1 MATHSIDSNTGDT
14 LAQADAPGHRQI
26 GAKTDESAIAPI
38 PVAILVFPAASASVI
53 FGLYDLLLSVGR
65 DWPLIVSGQAGPQAI
80 RPLLVAADSGPLTVC
95 NGVPVSIDYA
105 LADCP
110 PVAVVC
116 VPEVNIPPSEP
127 MAGLFDRE
135 IAWLTQRYQAGA
147 TLAASCSGAMLLAEA
162 GLLDGHDA
170 TTHWAYCATLRQRF
184 PKVNVHGQRSLVC
197 SGDGQRLIMA
207 GGGTSWLDLTL
218 FLIARL
224 VSVEAAM
231 QVARLNLIDWHQIG
245 QQPYARLA
253 QTRQVEDALIAR
265 CQVWIAEHYRSPA
278 PVTAMARLS
287 ALGERSLNRRF
298 KAATGLSPLEYVH
311 TLRLEEAKQM
321 LEAGDQPVETIARN
335 VGYEDAG
342 FFNRLFQRQVKLTPA
357 QYRKHF
363 RGLRLSLNGP
373 ARR

>member
-65 DWPLIVSGQAGPQAI
+65 DWPLIVSGQAGLQAI

-184 PKVNVHGQRSLVC
+184 PKVNVHSQRSLVC
-197 SGDGQRLIMA
+197 SGDDQRLIMA

-287 ALGERSLNRRF
+287 GLGERSLNRRF

-321 LEAGDQPVETIARN
+321 LEAGDQPVETIARD

-357 QYRKHF
+357 QYRKRF
-363 RGLRLSLNGP
+363 RGLRLSLDGP
-373 ARR
+373 ARG

>member
-1 MATHSIDSNTGDT
+1 MASHAMDSDRGDT
-14 LAQADAPGHRQI
+14 IAQVDGPDQRQI
-26 GAKTDESAIAPI
+26 GAKQSESANAPI
-38 PVAILVFPAASASVI
+38 PVAILIFPASSASVI

-65 DWPLIVSGQAGPQAI
+65 DWPLIVGGSPGPQAI
-80 RPLLVAADSGPLTVC
+80 RPLLVAAEPGPLMVC
-95 NGVPVSIDYA
+95 NGIPVPVNYP

-116 VPEVNIPPSEP
+116 VPEVNIPPSAP
-127 MAGLFDRE
+127 MTGLFDRE
-135 IAWLTQRYQAGA
+135 IAWLIERYHAGA

-197 SGDGQRLIMA
+197 SGDGQRLVMA
-207 GGGTSWLDLTL
+207 GGGTSWLDLAL

-231 QVARLNLIDWHQIG
+231 QVAKLNLIDWHQIG

-278 PVTAMARLS
+278 PVAAMAKLS
-287 ALGERSLNRRF
+287 GLSERSLNRRF

-311 TLRLEEAKQM
+311 TLRLEEAKQL
-321 LEAGDQPVETIARN
+321 LEAGDLPVETIARD

-357 QYRKHF
+357 QYRKRF
-363 RGLRLSLNGP
+363 RGLRLSLDGP
-373 ARR
+373 ARG